1 VTIREERPTA
11 IDEVDAIVV
20 GAGFAGIYM
29 LYALRAI
36 GMSVR
41 LIEAAPGV
49 GGVWYWNRYPGARCD
64 VESADYSY
72 SFSPELE
79 QDWVWTERYSR
90 REEILAYLN
99 HVVDRF
105 ALRELID
112 VETRVDAADYR
123 NGQWV
128 LTLNGQPDRLR
139 ARFCIM
145 TTGCLSV
152 PKTPEIKGL
161 DDFQGQVLHT
171 ARWPDHDVSFGDRRV
186 AIIGVGSSGTQL
198 IPLVAREAGH
208 LYVLQRTPNYTLPGP
223 NQVADPSYTASI
235 KATYRERRA
244 FTRSTS
250 SGMNIDVSRLLA
262 LEATPEERAAT
273 FEQYWLTAGFGFQ
286 LAYADLL
293 TSKAANDLA
302 SEFLN
307 AKIREVVHDPEI
319 AATLT
324 PRDQAIGAKRPAIDA
339 EYFSAE
345 GGYYES
351 FNRPNV
357 TIVDLLTTPIEEIT
371 PTGIRTTTTHLD
383 LDTIVFATGFDA
395 MTGSLLSM
403 DVRGRGG
410 TSLADNWR
418 AGPLTY
424 LGLAVSGF
432 PNLFIVA
439 GPGSPSVLSNVVVSI
454 EQHVEWLAA
463 LLAHA
468 QASGVTE
475 IEASSDAQA
484 AWVDRV
490 NAVANAT
497 LYPTAN
503 SWYLGANIPGKPRV
517 FMPYAGGL
525 RSYRRICD
533 EIAAD
538 DYRGF
543 DLRNASTESETLSPN
558 PDRVA

>member
-1 VTIREERPTA
+1 M
-11 IDEVDAIVV
+11 DEVDSVVV

-29 LYALRAI
+29 LYALRAM

-41 LIEAAPGV
+41 LIEAAPSV

-72 SFSPELE
+72 SFSEELE
-79 QDWVWTERYSR
+79 QDWVWTERYSSR
-90 REEILAYLN
+90 SEILRYLN

-105 ALRELID
+105 GLREFIEF
-112 VETRVDAADYR
+112 ETRVDGAEFDA
-123 NGQWV
+123 GWWT
-128 LTLNGQPDRLR
+128 LTLNGQPERLR
-139 ARFCIM
+139 ARYCIM
-145 TTGCLSV
+145 ATGCLSV
-152 PKTPEIKGL
+152 PRTPEIKGL
-161 DDFQGQVLHT
+161 GDFQGRVLHT
-171 ARWPDHDVSFGDRRV
+171 AQWPDHDVSFSGQRV
-186 AIIGVGSSGTQL
+186 AVIGVGSSGTQL

-223 NQVADPSYTASI
+223 NQVADPAYTASI
-235 KATYRERRA
+235 KASYRERRT

-250 SGMNIDVSRLLA
+250 SGMNLDMSRLLA
-262 LEATPEERAAT
+262 VEATAEERAAT
-273 FEQYWLTAGFGFQ
+273 FEHYWLTAGFGFQ

-307 AKIREVVHDPEI
+307 AKIRELVHDPDI
-319 AATLT
+319 AETLT

-339 EYFSAE
+339 EYFSPQ

-351 FNRPNV
+351 FNRSNV
-357 TIVDLLTTPIEEIT
+357 TLVDLLTTPIEEIT
-371 PTGIRTTTTHLD
+371 PTGIRTTATHID
-383 LDTIVFATGFDA
+383 LDAIVFATGFDA
-395 MTGSLLSM
+395 MTGALLSM

-410 TSLADNWR
+410 TSLAHEWR

-424 LGLAVSGF
+424 LGLSVAGF

-468 QASGVTE
+468 RACGVTE
-475 IEASSDAQA
+475 IEATSDAQA
-484 AWVDRV
+484 AWVERV

-538 DYRGF
+538 GYRGF
-543 DLRNASTESETLSPN
+543 DLRSESIESETLSPN
-558 PDRVA
+558 PEQVA